1 MFIFIGLAKKKHALV
16 VFFTRWELTACL
28 RLIRLMSYYRWKI
41 LCKVTTNMDCSVQP
55 EQVTFSHLPWIFVY
69 SLFTSHMSQQNMKR
83 NMLVKLVL
91 DHLGI
96 PIISQVQP
104 NMDIYCILLN
114 KSWGFLTCT
123 EINCSS
129 PDITSSYSHF
139 LVIDKDRYFNTV

>member
-1 MFIFIGLAKKKHALV
+1 
-16 VFFTRWELTACL
+16 
-28 RLIRLMSYYRWKI
+28 
-41 LCKVTTNMDCSVQP
+41 MDCSVQP

-104 NMDIYCILLN
+104 NMDIYIAKQIL
-114 KSWGFLTCT
+114 GV
-123 EINCSS
+123 
-129 PDITSSYSHF
+129 SHMHRDQ
-139 LVIDKDRYFNTV
+139 LQ